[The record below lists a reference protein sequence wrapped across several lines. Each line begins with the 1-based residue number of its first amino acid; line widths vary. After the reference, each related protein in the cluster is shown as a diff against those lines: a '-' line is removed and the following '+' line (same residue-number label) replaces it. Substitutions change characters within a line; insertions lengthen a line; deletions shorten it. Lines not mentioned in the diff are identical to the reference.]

1 MEANFLNKGIDMKGY
16 IIINRSRLE
25 SHSRIIAYE
34 TRKHEGLTFVDSV
47 CAVVRSVAGCVSI
60 SEDMSGKVPV

>member
-16 IIINRSRLE
+16 MTMNSRLE
-25 SHSRIIAYE
+25 SHSRIIAYK
-34 TRKHEGLTFVDSV
+34 TRKHEGLTFIDSV
-47 CAVVRSVAGCVSI
+47 CAVVRSVAGFVSI

>member
-1 MEANFLNKGIDMKGY
+1 MEANFLDESIDMKGY
-16 IIINRSRLE
+16 SMMNRSRLG
-25 SHSRIIAYE
+25 SHSCMTAYE

-47 CAVVRSVAGCVSI
+47 CAVVRSAAGCVSI

>member
-16 IIINRSRLE
+16 MTMNSRLE
-25 SHSRIIAYE
+25 SHSCMTAYE
-34 TRKHEGLTFVDSV
+34 TRKHEGLTFIDSV
-47 CAVVRSVAGCVSI
+47 CAVVRSVTGCVSI